1 MKQIFLLISFCYFS
15 KSYSQIKSVNAVIVS
30 CQAGELVIDGVSV
43 GNINADDASR
53 QNLNIGEHYIQVK
66 SSNGNESQT
75 IDIDENFKSIIKIG
89 CVKKSVNNGV
99 SLINKTLSL
108 EGLLSAETEN
118 NMFGLQQGD
127 KLIINTAILNKKGNA
142 TLLIT
147 DVTRGNEIYRR
158 ESFSELTNEV
168 VNIPSKSIY
177 NITLYTDALFGKQ
190 ASLSV
195 NRIAAPGSSPNSGTA
210 IKRVYDTTN
219 LEVLNTTAR
228 VFSSMN
234 LDHKNITPIT
244 INLPANTKYW
254 TYWIGVGQEGK
265 ENMKNFIEDL
275 SPAVKLFSFN
285 PLVLFGM
292 KLIPSLPAFN
302 STAVVDYKFMDSE
315 NARLCVAKQAY
326 SYYLFKH
333 ADNISSD
340 YSLIKTRTPDLV
352 LTMTNNSTMTGQD
365 VNVRVVA
372 FVVKDRLVMED

>member
-1 MKQIFLLISFCYFS
+1 MKQIFLLISLCYFS
-15 KSYSQIKSVNAVIVS
+15 KSYAQIKSVNAVIVS
-30 CQAGELVIDGVSV
+30 CQAGELIIDGVSV
-43 GNINADDASR
+43 GAINADDASK

-89 CVKKSVNNGV
+89 CIKKPVNNGV
-99 SLINKTLSL
+99 SLINKTLAL
-108 EGLLSAETEN
+108 EGLLSLETEN

-158 ESFSELTNEV
+158 ESFNALTNEV
-168 VNIPSKSIY
+168 VTIPSKSIY

-195 NRIAAPGSSPNSGTA
+195 NRIAVAGSSTNISTA
-210 IKRVYDTTN
+210 IKRVYDTTSI
-219 LEVLNTTAR
+219 EVLNTTAR
-228 VFSSMN
+228 VFSSGN
-234 LDHKNITPIT
+234 LDHYNTTPIT

-265 ENMKNFIEDL
+265 DNMKNFIEDI
-275 SPAVKLFSFN
+275 SPALKLISVN

-302 STAVVDYKFMDSE
+302 STAVVDYRFMDSE
-315 NARLCVAKQAY
+315 NAQLCVAKQPY
-326 SYYLFKH
+326 SYYQFKH

-340 YSLIKTRTPDLV
+340 YSFIKTTAPDLV
-352 LTMTNNSTMTGQD
+352 LTMTNNSSFTGQD
-365 VNVRVVA
+365 VDVRVVA
-372 FVVKDRLVMED
+372 FEVKQRLVMED